1 MFWTRC
7 HIIGSYN
14 LLLHICCMCC
24 KPWYFSHCVQTWLC
38 NVQTFCLQDP
48 SLSGHAAHSLSF
60 GTNPVSEVFE
70 SDVPSRSV
78 RWKQPFPYIRAY
90 MHTLDQRMATL
101 YINVCA
107 LGPPA
112 GTTRNFSTLVSMLSQ
127 TTRRGENQASGC
139 QRFEKNVVF
148 ATAKL
153 LIHSTK

>member
-1 MFWTRC
+1 MGLTTYCYIFVAC
-7 HIIGSYN
+7 AVNHDIFHIAPKHDYVMSKPFASKIPPCPDTQHTHC
-14 LLLHICCMCC
+14 LLA
-24 KPWYFSHCVQTWLC
+24 QT
-38 NVQTFCLQDP
+38 
-48 SLSGHAAHSLSF
+48 LSVKFLKATCQAAAF
-60 GTNPVSEVFE
+60 DENN
-70 SDVPSRSV
+70 R
-78 RWKQPFPYIRAY
+78 FPYIRAY

-112 GTTRNFSTLVSMLSQ
+112 GTTRNFSTLVSMLCQ
-127 TTRRGENQASGC
+127 TTRRGENRASGC

>member
-24 KPWYFSHCVQTWLC
+24 KPWYFSHCAQTWLC

-48 SLSGHAAHSLSF
+48 SLSGHAAHPLSF

-70 SDVPSRSV
+70 SDVPNRSI
-78 RWKQPFPYIRAY
+78 RWKQPFSI
-90 MHTLDQRMATL
+90 HTYVHTYAWSARGYTL
-101 YINVCA
+101 IFCA

-112 GTTRNFSTLVSMLSQ
+112 GTTRNFLVSMLRQ
-127 TTRRGENQASGC
+127 K
-139 QRFEKNVVF
+139 KNMFICGNPMNMCVHIWIYTYNK
-148 ATAKL
+148 TAQ
-153 LIHSTK
+153 HNPRTQ